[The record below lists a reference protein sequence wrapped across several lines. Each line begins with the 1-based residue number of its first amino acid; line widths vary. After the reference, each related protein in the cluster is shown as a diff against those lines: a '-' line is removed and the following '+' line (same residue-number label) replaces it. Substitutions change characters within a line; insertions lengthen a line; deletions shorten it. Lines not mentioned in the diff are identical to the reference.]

1 MGWGGAPIRFLA
13 SRTGRWRVWAQCAVD
28 AALGTTTAGDSARLV
43 RPACRPAM
51 CLPVARTTTSRASCG
66 TTRTRCCRRRCR
78 TRACGEWQLDGA
90 SCVAGAVMES
100 KASKGWAVAVGR
112 LPRVAP
118 SCGLPA
124 PRTAQATCPTPWLPL
139 MPAPHFVNRR
149 HTQLGLPAL
158 LHAHGGPARGHPAHD
173 HPQELR
179 WVGWGWGAPGPGLTA
194 PAGWHAPRPRQCSEL
209 RLSPHPAPLCS
220 EPPPSPSPPPQAAP
234 TSSSA
239 ATWRAA
245 SPA

>member
-1 MGWGGAPIRFLA
+1 MWAQWALWGQQAMLPWAPRRPATARASCARLAAPPRARPSPGRRHPGHRAVPHVRGAAEGGAEPARAVSGSWMGRGVLLVQCWRA
-13 SRTGRWRVWAQCAVD
+13 KAARGGRWRLDGCRAW
-28 AALGTTTAGDSARLV
+28 L
-43 RPACRPAM
+43 RPAGS
-51 CLPVARTTTSRASCG
+51 LH
-66 TTRTRCCRRRCR
+66 
-78 TRACGEWQLDGA
+78 
-90 SCVAGAVMES
+90 
-100 KASKGWAVAVGR
+100 
-112 LPRVAP
+112 
-118 SCGLPA
+118 
-124 PRTAQATCPTPWLPL
+124 PRTPRATCPTPWLPL
-139 MPAPHFVNRR
+139 MPAPRFINRR

-209 RLSPHPAPLCS
+209 RLDPHPAPLCS
-220 EPPPSPSPPPQAAP
+220 GPPPSPSPPPQAAP